1 MQEGG
6 WRSEAVEGVAAEAEV
21 REREVRGCRAVA
33 LEVEKGLR
41 SAEASGAGRKG
52 NGFSPGHPEH

>member
-1 MQEGG
+1 M
-6 WRSEAVEGVAAEAEV
+6 EGVAAEAEV

-33 LEVEKGLR
+33 LEVRKGLR